1 MPLDLD
7 ALETPEE
14 WIGALRLSRDLREA
28 GRLLSPKQ
36 QRILVDLYYQ
46 IQDNRKATA
55 NQLRAAH
62 EEPNAW
68 ITFMTTFMQRME
80 KLAAGGLDIA
90 SNQQAVSLWAKCAP
104 PGSLVQVTNGRWGK
118 VGGQCVPI
126 ETLRTGDMVTSFDR
140 RRARMS
146 ERPVEVAVRPYGGE
160 LYCIQTANEETRV
173 TPEHKWLTYI
183 DSPPET
189 CVVYMMRQG
198 ARFRVGWCYAVKAER
213 DRKNG
218 RLVLRSRARAE
229 HADAAWILRVCPS
242 RREASV
248 WESIIATQYGLPTL
262 PFVGKAEQ
270 GNAWGYRAEE
280 IETFFASLDHE
291 EQYVRATCCLRDYGR
306 RIEAPLLANI
316 GEGTKESVGGLIVH
330 TTNLVPGL
338 MRIPVVLRGG
348 GMEWRPIVQLRQE
361 PYTGLVYSLNVAE
374 HHSYIQDGLVTRNS
388 IFGIGPVLAAG
399 LAAYIDITR
408 TPSVSALWSLAGLN
422 PNAVW
427 QKGEKRPWNAQL
439 KVLRW
444 KIGDSFM
451 KFHNHPDCFYG
462 HIYAAR
468 KVLEVERN
476 AAFLFRDQAEKTLA
490 NRRIKDKATRAI
502 YEAGQ
507 LPAGRLELRA
517 ERVAV
522 KLFLSHYWEVAFY
535 EHYHTLPRSP
545 YILAKEPGLHRHYVP
560 PLGYETIFTAPPDQR
575 G

>member
-90 SNQQAVSLWAKCAP
+90 SNQQAVSLWAK
-104 PGSLVQVTNGRWGK
+104 
-118 VGGQCVPI
+118 
-126 ETLRTGDMVTSFDR
+126 
-140 RRARMS
+140 
-146 ERPVEVAVRPYGGE
+146 
-160 LYCIQTANEETRV
+160 
-173 TPEHKWLTYI
+173 
-183 DSPPET
+183 
-189 CVVYMMRQG
+189 
-198 ARFRVGWCYAVKAER
+198 
-213 DRKNG
+213 
-218 RLVLRSRARAE
+218 
-229 HADAAWILRVCPS
+229 
-242 RREASV
+242 
-248 WESIIATQYGLPTL
+248 
-262 PFVGKAEQ
+262 
-270 GNAWGYRAEE
+270 
-280 IETFFASLDHE
+280 
-291 EQYVRATCCLRDYGR
+291 
-306 RIEAPLLANI
+306 
-316 GEGTKESVGGLIVH
+316 
-330 TTNLVPGL
+330 
-338 MRIPVVLRGG
+338 
-348 GMEWRPIVQLRQE
+348 
-361 PYTGLVYSLNVAE
+361 
-374 HHSYIQDGLVTRNS
+374 S

-522 KLFLSHYWEVAFY
+522 KLFLSHYWEVAYY